1 MREDR
6 RGEGHP
12 LDEQTDTMRL
22 HQLQLLWMVQ
32 CHSMTTSNSNSIDS
46 RS

>member
-12 LDEQTDTMRL
+12 LDEQIATMRL
-22 HQLQLLWMVQ
+22 LQLQRLWMVQ
-32 CHSMTTSNSNSIDS
+32 CHSMTTSNSNSIVS